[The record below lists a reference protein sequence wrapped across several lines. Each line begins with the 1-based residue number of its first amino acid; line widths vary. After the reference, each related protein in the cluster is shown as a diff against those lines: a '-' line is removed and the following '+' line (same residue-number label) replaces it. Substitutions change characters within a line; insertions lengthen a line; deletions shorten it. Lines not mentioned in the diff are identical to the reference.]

1 MSSSVTEST
10 SENENRNS
18 SSSDNETFTDSPVKQ
33 KRKRRC
39 IQLLCDGY
47 ETKLDTVETG
57 RNNEADDKE
66 NLFEIA
72 EEEEDIHPQTD
83 SKMKDIIFYHL
94 KVVKE
99 LVVIESDDE

>member
-1 MSSSVTEST
+1 MSSSVTESA
-10 SENENRNS
+10 SENEKRN
-18 SSSDNETFTDSPVKQ
+18 SPVKQ

-39 IQLLCDGY
+39 IQLLCDGH
-47 ETKLDTVETG
+47 ETKLDTVQTG

-72 EEEEDIHPQTD
+72 EEEEDIHLQTD

-99 LVVIESDDE
+99 LIVIESDDE